1 MLVQLGPRSF
11 FFPDNFDLYFKCSVP
26 CLCGIF
32 LPPKMI
38 TIVTQQQYS
47 QCPLKVYE
55 NYECGFISG
64 LYPVLLIYMSVFMP
78 VPYCFDCHIFVIKI
92 DIRKYNASSFVLSQD
107 GFGYL
112 NTYVARY
119 EFQHGLFCEE
129 CYWNFE
135 DCTESV
141 DDFGWYEY
149 FNGINSFNS

>member
-78 VPYCFDCHIFVIKI
+78 VPYSFD
-92 DIRKYNASSFVLSQD
+92 YYSFVVQSEVRKNIIPLVLFFFLRIVLD
-107 GFGYL
+107 IW
-112 NTYVARY
+112 
-119 EFQHGLFCEE
+119 GLLCCHMNLKLFSLLLGKIPLI
-129 CYWNFE
+129 F
-135 DCTESV
+135 
-141 DDFGWYEY
+141 
-149 FNGINSFNS
+149 